1 MLLHMHHRPTDPEK
15 AQEVDKLL
23 VLDRLVCQAVVH
35 KPDVIAPVAG
45 TLQTTLAIDNTQL
58 P

>member
-1 MLLHMHHRPTDPEK
+1 MLLPMHHRPIDPEK

-23 VLDRLVCQAVVH
+23 VLVRLVCQAVVH

-45 TLQTTLAIDNTQL
+45 TLQTTPAIDNMQL